1 MVHELL
7 IKNYCQII
15 IKNNAT
21 KTKVRKDNF
30 PVFKTIYKTDPL
42 YSIFTFCSNQE
53 A

>member
-1 MVHELL
+1 MVHELFNQ
-7 IKNYCQII
+7 NYCQII

-21 KTKVRKDNF
+21 KQKSGKITF
-30 PVFKTIYKTDPL
+30 LFLKTIYKTDPL